1 MKITVSSTI
10 EETPRVLQ
18 VAGMFDLPPT
28 TQSTLT
34 WDVDLPLSAQPWNV
48 GLVVGPSGC
57 GKSTIARQLWGLTP
71 MSTWPAAVSLLDGFP
86 EDLPIKEVVTA
97 AERRGLQFAAGLAA
111 AVPRPLDRPTV
122 PRDAGSPF
130 GRGEGGH
137 ARCLR

>member
-34 WDVDLPLSAQPWNV
+34 WDVDLPLSARPWNV

-71 MSTWPAAVSLLDGFP
+71 MPTWPAGVSLLDGFP
-86 EDLPIKEVVTA
+86 EGLPIKEVVT
-97 AERRGLQFAAGLAA
+97 LLN
-111 AVPRPLDRPTV
+111 AVGFSSPPAWLRPFPSFRP
-122 PRDAGSPF
+122 ANNS
-130 GRGEGGH
+130 
-137 ARCLR
+137 A